1 MLFSPL
7 AAISQIN
14 RSATELAEEN
24 VQDYIENKIF
34 KDKLYKP
41 VSFSRLKTEEGK
53 DRKIDWRI
61 DHEFQIAK
69 TDKVDRGQTIIYQPY
84 SFVFYL
90 DEKMEVVKV
99 TGYYRN

>member
-1 MLFSPL
+1 M
-7 AAISQIN
+7 SQIN

-34 KDKLYKP
+34 KDKSYKP
-41 VSFSRLKTEEGK
+41 VSFSKLKSEESK
-53 DRKIDWRI
+53 DRKIEWRI

-69 TDKVDRGQTIIYQPY
+69 TDKVNGGQAIIYQPY

-99 TGYYRN
+99 AGYYKN